1 MSNGTTFSDFTRTIA
16 SIERKQAALRD
27 TAKLTEAI
35 GTALVAETKQHLR
48 DWSNSHP
55 NRLGGK
61 RTHFIAR
68 AAQATFYRP
77 VPGGLEL
84 VNNHLGLA
92 LRYYGGTVTP
102 GKNPSSAGG
111 GPTKWLTMPAIS
123 QAYGRRAREF
133 SNLHFVVFK
142 KDKLAALAEGTKGAT
157 DSRTGK
163 GIKGRGRKKGTRP
176 RVFYWLL
183 KSMTIGP
190 NRSLLP
196 LNKELRRTARL
207 TTTAFVRTIV
217 NSK

>member
-1 MSNGTTFSDFTRTIA
+1 MSYADFTKTVDRLQQ
-16 SIERKQAALRD
+16 KQAALRD
-27 TAKLTEAI
+27 TDKLTEAI

-48 DWSNSHP
+48 DFSASHP

-84 VNNHLGLA
+84 VNNFLGLA
-92 LRYYGGTVTP
+92 LRYYGGTVVP
-102 GKNPSSAGG
+102 GKGISSYSGQ
-111 GPTKWLTMPAIS
+111 PTKWLTMPAIA

-133 SNLHFVVFK
+133 SNLRFVEFK
-142 KDKLAALAEGTKGAT
+142 KGKLAALVEEKSGAT

-163 GIKGRGRKKGTRP
+163 GIKGRSRKKGSRA

-183 KSMTIGP
+183 KSMTIAP

-207 TTTAFVRTIV
+207 TTTAYVRTIMQM
-217 NSK
+217 K

>member
-1 MSNGTTFSDFTRTIA
+1 MSFVDFERTVNRLQA
-16 SIERKQAALRD
+16 KQAALRD

-61 RTHFIAR
+61 RTRFIAR

-84 VNNHLGLA
+84 VNNFLGLA
-92 LRYYGGTVTP
+92 LRYYGGTVVP
-102 GKNPSSAGG
+102 GKGISSYSGE
-111 GPTKWLTMPAIS
+111 PTKWLTMPAIA

-133 SNLHFVVFK
+133 NNLRFVEFK
-142 KDKLAALAEGTKGAT
+142 KGKLAALVEEKAGAT

-163 GIKGRGRKKGTRP
+163 AIKGRGRGKKAKP

-183 KSMTIGP
+183 KSMTIAP

-207 TTTAFVRTIV
+207 TTTAYVRTIV
-217 NSK
+217 RTK